1 MKTDKRQLIF
11 DAMEELLMTVPYS
24 TISVESIAKKAGIGK
39 GSIYYY
45 YKSKDEILCAV
56 LENSYRRALRDYFE
70 SIQNLKETSA
80 IEKIKRLFFSI
91 IKKDFSETEKNM
103 LVPLHTMNDI
113 NLHNKMTTAAIQ
125 EISPV
130 LTELL
135 REGNAEGS
143 VRTDTPKE
151 SAEIIVA
158 VIMLFLDDTV
168 FTDNAENV
176 KNKLVILSTVLETCL
191 KTEKGSF
198 DFLFDKGNSTV

>member
-11 DAMEELLMTVPYS
+11 DAMEELLTTMPYS
-24 TISVESIAKKAGIGK
+24 AISVESIAKKAGIGK

-45 YKSKDEILCAV
+45 YQSKDEILYAV
-56 LENSYRRALRDYFE
+56 LENSYRRALRDFFE

-103 LVPLHTMNDI
+103 LVPLHTMNDTT
-113 NLHNKMTTAAIQ
+113 LHNKMTTAAIQ

-135 REGNAEGS
+135 CEGNAEGS
-143 VRTDTPKE
+143 VKTETPKE

-168 FTDNAENV
+168 FTDNAENI

-198 DFLFDKGNSTV
+198 DFLYENK